1 MSKSY
6 RIKTTPGEDNG
17 YLKVNVDLNQ
27 NYDQLEILSLKISQ
41 LDDYQSYCSEYGVIA
56 GRVDINNGFG
66 VPNVKV
72 SIFVPIE
79 DNDLENDVIHSL
91 YPYQTPFPDEKN
103 VNGIRYNLLPK
114 NKQTLDH
121 TPVGTFPK
129 KREVLDDSTT
139 LEIYEKYYK
148 YTTTTN
154 ESGDYILFG
163 IPVGDHFLH
172 YDCDLSDIGFIS
184 SRPYEMMSQG
194 YSDDLFDNSFK
205 FKSSNNLDSLSQ
217 IMSQNIPVIIEPFWC
232 DSLSVGSPLGIN
244 RHDISIPY
252 EVTPTAIF
260 MGSIFSDDEKDSL
273 NKNCKAGREMGK
285 MNEVITG
292 KGGIEAIRRN
302 VDGGIETFN
311 FNDNSIDENGN
322 WSVLVP
328 MNIRK
333 VVTDEFGNLIPSPDG
348 KKGVA
353 TEGDYRFRVS
363 MDATGNDKR
372 LRQRAKFLVPNINNN
387 FNFGEYSQ
395 EDLKN
400 STDFTIN
407 NQLSSI
413 TNGTPYENDVTN
425 QYNYLEEFYSFRWKK
440 VYTVKQ
446 YIGRFQ
452 KLKSDEARGFI
463 GIKDIVNS
471 EGVNKFPSNRTDTNL
486 NILYSIICLI
496 LNIFGLIVGVINAI
510 IMIINGLITMLCGV
524 KFPVG
529 LCSET
534 FKDAKFQVEYEV
546 ERYDGGWTDSG
557 FNNKGDSLTY
567 YDCNMDVVSGGD
579 WDGAG
584 VDWTC
589 NELSDGGLKG
599 VVGWQNIGTPL
610 TVPSAVQ
617 PAYYRFGDNAGNH
630 IARYPYNGNIGNDFD
645 LPAASGNFVCPGT
658 STLSAGGG
666 IGPTGGL
673 WCYSNVSCIAG
684 GTVDNSCKRWKYS
697 NSNNLEDSL
706 QNCGQHVNNTKKQA
720 CKDDP
725 DSIAILG
732 RCWKL
737 KKKCLFSGLL
747 CKKCNSSCGNG
758 APHSCCPADGFEYG
772 CKAWIDGEYV
782 TNNPATCVGSSD
794 GCCCDCCVKIPLIPL
809 KCADENKTWLL
820 TTLIPTPFAPNKC
833 NRNFVVPYSCKSCGG
848 LQTPGVKDWV
858 SCVLEPLAVWL
869 RMLKFDFYND
879 WVGGT
884 LYFPLVKRKYK
895 LKKSKRK
902 FGQIKKD
909 KFCDFD
915 CRERGSSDNFQG
927 NPTYKQ
933 WRIKIPPFPFSNP
946 TIEFQGC
953 TSKLKGK
960 RVTDWYGTLEND
972 LQSPNLDLAVNDFN
986 FPGTDSNGDG
996 CNIKFNTFLDFQTT
1010 FNNLGINFNIKDHK
1024 VFTEHGKPEYIEIE
1038 DSNGNTSWK
1047 NIGGH
1052 GHFRNVCDST
1062 RLIERKEYFKTTLDC
1077 EGEPLPADLEGITSD
1092 GIGQPATVESEGDG
1106 DIVGNCEGGTCPGL
1120 NCDNDCGTNG
1130 VAPCKKTNVS
1140 EINNYNDNVITHG
1153 LISWNEQEI
1162 YYTPRIMSNVGDDK
1176 FNEDEYKGNLLLP
1189 TTIMELGSSVYC
1201 DIDDVPFIMDQLD
1214 PTTFNVSFE
1223 DTKYRSNIT
1232 TTTYSGPDGVFSTA
1246 DDGVLREFTKFD
1258 DKKESSLNLRAYV
1271 EFGCTSV
1278 ICTNTLATVNQSQ
1291 IGVDMVDKN
1300 DIGVEIGNCFVR
1312 FDHDAD
1318 IRSYFCRRFNGF
1330 KGNSSFHHTRP
1341 GSIEFDNS
1349 YETYPEITLSDG
1361 FNLYYEMPE
1370 TGEIVKSEYN
1380 DGDSFIPGDAC
1391 GYNSDK
1397 GSIDYF
1403 YGLAPGQTSSFINY
1417 PNADTSGGDNGT
1429 INFGT
1434 SHPDGIDEIF
1444 NPVTFEDDINNGAS
1458 NINGIRFNRS
1468 QTPYHLYFGLVPG
1481 KTALQKTVGKFFAD
1495 KISAV
1500 TLEGIGSSNDSVSE
1514 NINNTPNLNNPENN
1528 PFTVYKTCL
1537 GETLIQ
1543 NVTPDSN
1550 QTTGPGGNPT
1560 TGGGSSGPSTGG
1572 SIGLNPTAG

>member
-1 MSKSY
+1 
-6 RIKTTPGEDNG
+6 
-17 YLKVNVDLNQ
+17 
-27 NYDQLEILSLKISQ
+27 
-41 LDDYQSYCSEYGVIA
+41 
-56 GRVDINNGFG
+56 
-66 VPNVKV
+66 
-72 SIFVPIE
+72 
-79 DNDLENDVIHSL
+79 
-91 YPYQTPFPDEKN
+91 
-103 VNGIRYNLLPK
+103 
-114 NKQTLDH
+114 
-121 TPVGTFPK
+121 
-129 KREVLDDSTT
+129 
-139 LEIYEKYYK
+139 
-148 YTTTTN
+148 
-154 ESGDYILFG
+154 
-163 IPVGDHFLH
+163 
-172 YDCDLSDIGFIS
+172 
-184 SRPYEMMSQG
+184 
-194 YSDDLFDNSFK
+194 
-205 FKSSNNLDSLSQ
+205 
-217 IMSQNIPVIIEPFWC
+217 
-232 DSLSVGSPLGIN
+232 
-244 RHDISIPY
+244 
-252 EVTPTAIF
+252 
-260 MGSIFSDDEKDSL
+260 
-273 NKNCKAGREMGK
+273 
-285 MNEVITG
+285 
-292 KGGIEAIRRN
+292 
-302 VDGGIETFN
+302 
-311 FNDNSIDENGN
+311 
-322 WSVLVP
+322 
-328 MNIRK
+328 
-333 VVTDEFGNLIPSPDG
+333 
-348 KKGVA
+348 
-353 TEGDYRFRVS
+353 
-363 MDATGNDKR
+363 
-372 LRQRAKFLVPNINNN
+372 
-387 FNFGEYSQ
+387 
-395 EDLKN
+395 
-400 STDFTIN
+400 
-407 NQLSSI
+407 
-413 TNGTPYENDVTN
+413 
-425 QYNYLEEFYSFRWKK
+425 
-440 VYTVKQ
+440 
-446 YIGRFQ
+446 
-452 KLKSDEARGFI
+452 
-463 GIKDIVNS
+463 
-471 EGVNKFPSNRTDTNL
+471 
-486 NILYSIICLI
+486 
-496 LNIFGLIVGVINAI
+496 
-510 IMIINGLITMLCGV
+510 MIINGLITMLCGV

-529 LCSET
+529 ICARSLNGGKFRFEFVRGEWDDGINVWQDEDIDPPWAVTPQCY
-534 FKDAKFQVEYEV
+534 DAKGNCGDVDQLI
-546 ERYDGGWTDSG
+546 TC
-557 FNNKGDSLTY
+557 FNDLENCYSAAFLE
-567 YDCNMDVVSGGD
+567 NP
-579 WDGAG
+579 
-584 VDWTC
+584 
-589 NELSDGGLKG
+589 
-599 VVGWQNIGTPL
+599 TPL
-610 TVPSAVQ
+610 FNMTVPQNFLMSQLNGAPHSTIWNGTTFENPTGFISRTAWLYNMPPGSNWGDLSGSSRRV
-617 PAYYRFGDNAGNH
+617 RFKSNVL
-630 IARYPYNGNIGNDFD
+630 GNDRAGSNACTKCS
-645 LPAASGNFVCPGT
+645 LGT
-658 STLSAGGG
+658 TCDDDELKFLG
-666 IGPTGGL
+666 
-673 WCYSNVSCIAG
+673 SCW
-684 GTVDNSCKRWKYS
+684 R
-697 NSNNLEDSL
+697 
-706 QNCGQHVNNTKKQA
+706 
-720 CKDDP
+720 
-725 DSIAILG
+725 
-732 RCWKL
+732 L

-747 CKKCNSSCGNG
+747 CKNCGPSCPDGV
-758 APHSCCPADGFEYG
+758 PHSCCPGNEYG
-772 CKAWIDGEYV
+772 CPDNSASCGND
-782 TNNPATCVGSSD
+782 S
-794 GCCCDCCVKIPLIPL
+794 GCCCDCCIKIPLIPL
-809 KCADENKTWLL
+809 KCADENKTWLI
-820 TTLIPTPFAPNKC
+820 TTLIPTPFAPGKC
-833 NRNFVVPYSCKSCGG
+833 NRNFVAPYSCKSCGG

-858 SCVLEPLAVWL
+858 SCILEPLAVWL

-915 CRERGSSDNFQG
+915 CRERGSDDNFQG

-933 WRIKIPPFPFSNP
+933 WRIKIPSFPFSNP

-986 FPGTDSNGDG
+986 FHGTDSNGDG

-1052 GHFRNVCDST
+1052 GHIRNICDST

-1077 EGEPLPADLEGITSD
+1077 EGVPSEADLEGITSD
-1092 GIGQPATVESEGDG
+1092 GIGQPSEVESEDDG
-1106 DIVGNCEGGTCPGL
+1106 EFVGECDGGTCPNL

-1201 DIDDVPFIMDQLD
+1201 DIDDVPFIMDQLE

-1232 TTTYSGPDGVFSTA
+1232 NTTYSGPDGFSSTA
-1246 DDGVLREFTKFD
+1246 DDGVLRTFTKFD

-1572 SIGLNPTAG
+1572 SIGIDPPAG